1 MAKMKLKVGKAGHIN
16 PSTGTVGFVPRI
28 ITSGRADYEDIV
40 EAACS
45 NTTLHKAEAKVA
57 FELCM
62 ETVVEML
69 RQGYIVDL
77 GPVGRLYPSCSGKW
91 VERAEEMKLEGGADH
106 QLPTDKGYGCGCEGS
121 AAAVGKGGGNGRAV
135 GSYGREAAKCLPQ
148 RDSRANLC
156 PCSTFVHGFVNG
168 SK

>member
-91 VERAEEMKLEGGADH
+91 VERAEEMKLEGVV
-106 QLPTDKGYGCGCEGS
+106 PTINYRPTKAM
-121 AAAVGKGGGNGRAV
+121 AAAVRGARLQW
-135 GSYGREAAKCLPQ
+135 AKAEGTDEL
-148 RDSRANLC
+148 
-156 PCSTFVHGFVNG
+156 
-168 SK
+168 